1 MRDSALARLEVPAG
15 VPLLA
20 TTSPFTFTSPR
31 GLRDSTQGQG
41 PNPAITAGSALRGW
55 LWSSLAYPASGLLMA
70 LQTDPALRYP
80 PRNKPL
86 PPTLRQGWGAS
97 LGMPRGAR

>member
-15 VPLLA
+15 APLLA

-31 GLRDSTQGQG
+31 GLRDSAQGQG
-41 PNPAITAGSALRGW
+41 PNPAITAGCALRGW

-70 LQTDPALRYP
+70 LQTDPALCYGHGTRRFP
-80 PRNKPL
+80 GP
-86 PPTLRQGWGAS
+86 
-97 LGMPRGAR
+97 